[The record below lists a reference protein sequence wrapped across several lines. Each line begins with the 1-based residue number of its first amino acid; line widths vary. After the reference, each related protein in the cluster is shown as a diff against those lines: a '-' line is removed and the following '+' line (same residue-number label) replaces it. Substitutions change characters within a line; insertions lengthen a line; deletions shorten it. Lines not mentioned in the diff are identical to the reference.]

1 MNSGFQVKFPPIQ
14 TQTIFD
20 HSRWT
25 KILFIF
31 SVNTTSMLEKLIAAV
46 SNVTQQPIPNII
58 NQQVLNLSKPKQA
71 AVEPVRTSSIRL
83 EQV

>member
-1 MNSGFQVKFPPIQ
+1 MNSGFQVNFPPIQ

-31 SVNTTSMLEKLIAAV
+31 SVNTTSMLEKLIVAV
-46 SNVTQQPIPNII
+46 SNVIQQPIPNII
-58 NQQVLNLSKPKQA
+58 NQQQVLN
-71 AVEPVRTSSIRL
+71 
-83 EQV
+83 